1 VPPRPRPELLADI
14 RGPAGQRL
22 QGADAAPVRQPA
34 GGPLQAVADANPPPL
49 PPRPVRPAVGANPAN
64 VANANGANAAAANAA
79 PPTRLQR
86 AIQGFF
92 QGTELKRSALPEAER
107 FEPNLTPSQ
116 RAQLE
121 AATLT
126 VQFDGFKAAAIGNV
140 SGFKKGE
147 FSALQSE
154 LIGRTVDVAF
164 ALGIAAGYQASG
176 ESGIAGLNWIM
187 TGRYGKTNPGQ
198 AGRSAVA
205 SATSLQLAAN
215 GRQLRLL
222 GSPIDTRTVNTGP
235 RERSLIG
242 VPRAVDPLE
251 NFALI
256 AASIGKDQPF
266 LIRG

>member
-1 VPPRPRPELLADI
+1 
-14 RGPAGQRL
+14 
-22 QGADAAPVRQPA
+22 
-34 GGPLQAVADANPPPL
+34 
-49 PPRPVRPAVGANPAN
+49 VG
-64 VANANGANAAAANAA
+64 
-79 PPTRLQR
+79 
-86 AIQGFF
+86 
-92 QGTELKRSALPEAER
+92 
-107 FEPNLTPSQ
+107 
-116 RAQLE
+116 
-121 AATLT
+121 
-126 VQFDGFKAAAIGNV
+126 FDGFKAAAIGNV

-176 ESGIAGLNWIM
+176 GSGIAGLNWIM

-222 GSPIDTRTVNTGP
+222 GAPIDTRTVNTGP

>member
-1 VPPRPRPELLADI
+1 
-14 RGPAGQRL
+14 
-22 QGADAAPVRQPA
+22 
-34 GGPLQAVADANPPPL
+34 L